1 MVGGYILLSTLAY
14 AFPHRPAAWP
24 LLVAIHIG
32 FSGILLTGRLEPLR
46 ERDGAGPGRIPEG
59 LRTALG
65 HLAHWYPLVLLPF
78 LYWEIPL
85 LNGAIWGGRDFD
97 LLVQGWEAAVFG
109 GQPSVT
115 MAERWSSLLLSE
127 TLHLAYLSYYPI
139 LYVFPGVVYAL
150 RGREAFLDT
159 LFGMMLGFAVHYAI
173 FIVFPVKGPYFV
185 FPPPGEP
192 QSAGALYQTVHFV
205 LGTGASAGTA
215 FPSSHVAVST
225 VQTTNAVRHLRAAV
239 PILAICTLGITA
251 SAVYAGIHYAVDV
264 VVGLGTGLALGLLV
278 PFVRSRLR

>member
-1 MVGGYILLSTLAY
+1 MVGGYLVLSTVAY
-14 AFPHRPAAWP
+14 AFPHRPTAWP
-24 LLVAIHIG
+24 LLVALHIG
-32 FSGILLTGRLEPLR
+32 LGALLLDGRLEPLR
-46 ERDGAGPGRIPEG
+46 HPVGAGPRRVPGWLRTG
-59 LRTALG
+59 LRHVAD
-65 HLAHWYPLVLLPF
+65 WYPLILLPL
-78 LYWEIPL
+78 LYWELPL
-85 LNGAIWGGRDFD
+85 LNRAIWGGYYFD
-97 LLVQGWEAAVFG
+97 LLVQGWEMAVFG

-115 MAERWSSLLLSE
+115 AADRWSSLLLSE

-139 LYVFPGVVYAL
+139 LYVFPAVVYAL

-159 LFGMMLGFAVHYAI
+159 LFGMMLGFAVHYAV

-225 VQTTNAVRHLRAAV
+225 VQTTNAARHLRAAA
-239 PILAICTLGITA
+239 PILAVCTLGIVLG
-251 SAVYAGIHYAVDV
+251 AVYAGVHYAVDV
-264 VVGLGTGLALGLLV
+264 AVGLVTGLTVGLLV
-278 PFVRSRLR
+278 PVVRSRLG

>member
-1 MVGGYILLSTLAY
+1 MVGGYLLISTLAY
-14 AFPHRPAAWP
+14 AFPYRPAAWP
-24 LLVAIHIG
+24 LLMAVHVGLG
-32 FSGILLTGRLEPLR
+32 FVLLTGRLEPLR
-46 ERDGAGPGRIPEG
+46 QRGRSGPAGVPRV

-65 HLAHWYPLVLLPF
+65 HLADWYPLILLPL
-78 LYWEIPL
+78 LYWELPL
-85 LNGAIWGGRDFD
+85 LNRAIWGGNYFD
-97 LLVQGWEAAVFG
+97 LLVQGWEVAVFG

-115 MAERWSSLLLSE
+115 MSHRWSSLLLSE

-185 FPPPGEP
+185 FPAPGEP
-192 QSAGALYQTVHFV
+192 QSTGALYQTVQFV

-215 FPSSHVAVST
+215 FPSSHVAIST
-225 VQTTNAVRHLRAAV
+225 VQATNAARHLRAAV
-239 PILAICTLGITA
+239 PILTVCALGIA
-251 SAVYAGIHYAVDV
+251 VGAVYAGIHYAVDV
-264 VVGLGTGLALGLLV
+264 VVGLGTGLAVGLLV
-278 PFVRSRLR
+278 PAVRSRLR